1 MKGRITRQHDAR
13 QDYDGV
19 YFEGGSAITDA
30 DLNASF
36 DVQRHQIEELQKAWI
51 APAGTPDD
59 GWKVTNLTTFNIGPQ
74 PFVNFELLPGH
85 YGLDGT
91 LLKNPETYSYANQ
104 PSALSA
110 SLLEGFTL
118 PVPTVSEVQ
127 AATDG
132 ALYDAVVL
140 DVTEVGIN
148 VTEDSALD
156 EVAMRSDPA
165 TRTKLVPK
173 VRTFR
178 DVPATCAAARPFVLG
193 QIAGPNGEVEAPS
206 PKILSNGRLRVQLGE
221 VPNVDNPCAPEQAT
235 GYFGRLNHTIKVK
248 LVTPTSFVW
257 GYQNGAGLY
266 RANMVDATTLQLTTP
281 FDDSALFPV
290 SGQIVEVCAWDM
302 ELANGERTAVPLG
315 RFHAISSGY
324 TPENEQLVLNTA
336 LDADLQDWYNTR
348 LAAGDAP
355 YLFLRFWEPA
365 ETPMATAEPT
375 GLARRLADTGVFLD
389 FLPDGRPGDQ
399 WTFNLRVNANDTIFP
414 ARMREPGGQP
424 PEALDRY
431 ADLIAL
437 IHWTVV
443 DGEVSGHI
451 HDCRR
456 HVRPLWK
463 QRDCCTFKVG
473 DGIRSFGDFD
483 SIQEAIDALPHEG
496 GKLCLLPG
504 RHIGGAELRNRENI
518 GISGCGER
526 TVIVTDGPTT
536 PLLTIEDCVNVT
548 LKDMLFMDS
557 STLAVAG
564 ARNTGLKL
572 SGIATSGRG
581 SAISLVGTTG
591 LRIKDCN
598 FFAQAEPS
606 IIPPADFST
615 LRPLV
620 FVGGTAIEI
629 RDSRFRC
636 ANSDLSLQSL
646 GGLQIA
652 SDSEN
657 IWIENNVITG
667 GLGHGITLGHVNRIT
682 AAQVTYGQLQNL
694 KTAAAVV
701 GQAAEAQASWHQNGR
716 RSQITQADLMDI
728 ATTAEAITVIDDL
741 AAGAVLTVD
750 ENPIAITAV
759 AVQGCIG
766 IDPTLPQPDPG
777 DDDEDWAEFFVS
789 GEINHIHII
798 DNEIRN
804 MGGSGI
810 STPAWN
816 ITTQRPF
823 GALQINDIV
832 VDRNHFQDCAQVAVA
847 TTLAENEIQE
857 IGFGGIALEYA
868 EGAKI
873 ANNVIEDIGLNVRS
887 PSSGIYLREVIDG
900 HIHDNVLRNIG
911 RIERAENLNIA
922 GIAGGI
928 IIDQCWPVYGEP
940 FAVPDQLGARLGMSV
955 EPAGLDQVFDQ
966 KSREAIEALV
976 EVEDIKLPRGEAVRI
991 HNNAVSVNFGM
1002 ALDLRG
1008 SGGMHIAHNHLTSLS
1023 ARANPNRPRLSLL
1036 VSVVNTEVPAIE
1048 LFTLLISIAEIINY
1062 NLGERS
1068 LSEFLLLLLILW
1080 IYLTSFFKYFDVI
1093 QYESNHSYLENLN
1106 TADDGIAI
1114 CAVVSPFDVQA
1125 SNNVMKSL
1133 HLDTGAFIHFM
1144 GAGYYSMQ
1152 CFANRLE
1159 TRPVD
1164 GVIGAAL
1171 TIGMGNSTSFNHAS
1185 QAIRSVKL
1193 TSINFTGTANLSP

>member
-1 MKGRITRQHDAR
+1 MKGRITRQHDAH

-36 DVQRHQIEELQKAWI
+36 DVQRSQIEELQKAWI

-59 GWKVTNLTTFNIGPQ
+59 GWKVTDLTEFNIGAQ
-74 PFVNFELLPGH
+74 PFVNFNLQPGY

-91 LLKNPETYSYANQ
+91 LLKNPATHAYAAQ

-110 SLLEGFTL
+110 SLFDGFTL

-127 AATDG
+127 SATEG
-132 ALYDAVVL
+132 ELYDAVVL
-140 DVTEVGIN
+140 DVTEVGVN

-165 TRTKLVPK
+165 TRTKFVPK

-178 DVPATCAAARPFVLG
+178 DVPPTCAAARPIVLD
-193 QIAGPNGEVEAPS
+193 QIAGPNGSVQAPA
-206 PKILSNGRLRVQLGE
+206 PKINSNGRLRVQLGD

-248 LVTPTSFVW
+248 LVTSTSFVW

-266 RANMVDATTLQLTTP
+266 RASMVDATTLQLTTP

-302 ELANGERTAVPLG
+302 ELANGEKTAVPLG
-315 RFHAISSGY
+315 RFHAISEGY
-324 TPENEQLVLNTA
+324 APETEQLVLDTA

-375 GLARRLADTGVFLD
+375 GLARPLDETGVFLD
-389 FLPDGRPGDQ
+389 FLADGRPGDQ
-399 WTFNLRVNANDTIFP
+399 WTFSLRVNANDTVFP
-414 ARMREPGGQP
+414 ARMLAPGGQP

-456 HVRPLWK
+456 RVRPLWK

-473 DGIRSFGDFD
+473 DGINSFGDFD
-483 SIQEAIDALPHEG
+483 NIQDAIDALPHEG

-504 RHIGGAELRNRENI
+504 QHIGGAELRLRENVS
-518 GISGCGER
+518 ISGCGER
-526 TVIVTDGPTT
+526 TVIVASGPTT

-548 LKDMLFMDS
+548 LQDMLFMDS
-557 STLAVAG
+557 TTLGVAG
-564 ARNTGLKL
+564 ARNTKLKL
-572 SGIATSGRG
+572 FGIATSGRG
-581 SAISLVGTTG
+581 SAISLVGNNG

-598 FFAQAEPS
+598 FFAEAEPS
-606 IIPPADFST
+606 IIPPAAFPT

-620 FVGGTAIEI
+620 FVGGNAIEI

-636 ANSDLSLQSL
+636 AASDLSLQSL

-667 GLGHGITLGHVNRIT
+667 GLGHGITLGHVNLLR
-682 AAQVTYGQLQNL
+682 AVGVTYGQLQEL
-694 KTAAAVV
+694 RTAAAAV
-701 GQAAEAQASWHQNGR
+701 GQTVEEKANWHSNGR
-716 RSQITQADLMDI
+716 NAEMTKVDLMAN
-728 ATTAEAITVIDDL
+728 ATAAEAITVIDNL
-741 AAGAVLTVD
+741 SAGAVLTVD

-766 IDPTLPQPDPG
+766 IDPTLPQPDPD
-777 DDDEDWAEFFVS
+777 DDDEDWDEYFVA
-789 GEINHIHII
+789 GEISHIHII
-798 DNEIRN
+798 DNEIAN

-823 GALQINDIV
+823 GSLQISDIV
-832 VDRNHFQDCAQVAVA
+832 IDRNHFQDCALVAVA
-847 TTLAENEIQE
+847 TTLAESEIQE

-873 ANNVIEDIGLNVRS
+873 SNNVIEDIGLNVRT

-928 IIDQCWPVYGEP
+928 IIDQCWPVYAEP
-940 FAVPDQLGARLGMSV
+940 FAVPDQVSARMGMSV
-955 EPAGLDQVFDQ
+955 EAAGIDQVFDQ
-966 KSREAIEALV
+966 RSRVAIAPLV
-976 EVEDIKLPRGEAVRI
+976 EVEDLKLPRGEAVRI
-991 HNNAVSVNFGM
+991 HNNAVTVNFGM
-1002 ALDLRG
+1002 ALDVRG
-1008 SGGMHIAHNHLTSLS
+1008 SGSMHIAHNHLTSLS
-1023 ARANPNRPRLSLL
+1023 ARANPNRPRLSML

-1048 LFTLLISIAEIINY
+1048 LITLLIGIIEIIDY
-1062 NLGERS
+1062 NISDRP
-1068 LSEFLLLLLILW
+1068 LSEFLLLFVILW

-1114 CAVVSPFDVQA
+1114 CAVISPFDVQA

-1152 CFANRLE
+1152 CFANRFE
-1159 TRPVD
+1159 TRPYD

-1171 TIGMGNSTSFNHAS
+1171 TIGLGNSTSFNHAS
-1185 QAIRSVKL
+1185 QAIRTVKL
-1193 TSINFTGTANLSP
+1193 TSINFTGSANLAP